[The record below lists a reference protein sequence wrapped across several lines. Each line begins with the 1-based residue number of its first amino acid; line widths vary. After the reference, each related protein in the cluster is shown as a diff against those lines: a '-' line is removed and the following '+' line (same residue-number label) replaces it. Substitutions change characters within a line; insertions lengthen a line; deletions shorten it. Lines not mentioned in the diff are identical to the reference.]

1 MGRAL
6 ITMGVLLI
14 VIGLAITY
22 GPKLPFRVG
31 RLPGDIYIHKNN
43 SSFYFPITTCIL
55 VSVVLTL
62 LMWIFNRR

>member
-55 VSVVLTL
+55 VSVVISAVLWL
-62 LMWIFNRR
+62 LRR